1 MPCGPCKWTGF
12 GRGDDGEKSRVSMF
26 ERLKG
31 SEKKEKRAK
40 EKRENDVAFGV
51 GNGIW
56 GKERDD

>member
-1 MPCGPCKWTGF
+1 M
-12 GRGDDGEKSRVSMF
+12 SMF

-40 EKRENDVAFGV
+40 ERENDVAFGV
-51 GNGIW
+51 GDGIW